1 MLTVRE
7 CTRTDVV
14 PLGALALDALLEAPS
29 STQELDEVPNS
40 PLYLGEEIAQG
51 REEALRPIVAEL
63 SGELAGFAA
72 FERRSM
78 ARSHHVIEVLLL
90 VHPQARGQG
99 VGRRLLEATE
109 RRFQAD
115 AGVGKLVMIVAADD
129 QPLQALISRAPD
141 WVREQRCPRAWAR
154 GARRVDVESW
164 ANLAVGSQE
173 ADRREAGGI
182 DG

>member
-7 CTRTDVV
+7 CSRTDVV
-14 PLGALALDALLEAPS
+14 PLGELTLDALLEAPS

-40 PLYLGEEIAQG
+40 PLYLGEEIAEG
-51 REEALRPIVAEL
+51 REEALRPLVAEL

-78 ARSHHVIEVLLL
+78 ARSHHVVEVLLL

-109 RRFQAD
+109 RRFKAD
-115 AGVGKLVMIVAADD
+115 PGVGKLVMIVAADD
-129 QPLQALISRAPD
+129 QPLRALVSQAPHWS
-141 WVREQRCPRAWAR
+141 REQCCPRAWAR
-154 GARRVDVESW
+154 GSERVDVESW
-164 ANLAVGSQE
+164 ANLAVANLE
-173 ADRREAGGI
+173 ADRREAGAI
-182 DG
+182 DE